1 MYGDYQSNEL
11 QNDYDSRKD
20 EYLRKQA
27 EFMGNKIGILFK
39 LQIAMLIVGL
49 VIILLS
55 VLAGVIMFVTNGS
68 TLIVYLIIV
77 PAALIT
83 LGLGIYYG
91 VTLIS
96 MKEYD
101 ERYSTAGVLYIIYA
115 ILNSIHDFFSNSD
128 GLGNFINLIGA
139 VVAMISL
146 MFFINAITEDVA
158 PFDGYISESWNLFKK
173 TYIGM
178 VIGLGVG
185 LCLTLIRFFGL
196 AMLVIGIC
204 TILGLVVGIWQI
216 VLLYKTSESMKR
228 YTYRF

>member
-55 VLAGVIMFVTNGS
+55 VLAGIIMFITNGS
-68 TLIVYLIIV
+68 KLIVYLIIV

-101 ERYSTAGVLYIIYA
+101 ERYSTAGVLYIVYA
-115 ILNSIHDFFSNSD
+115 ILNAIHDFFSNTD
-128 GLGNFINLIGA
+128 GLGNFINLVI
-139 VVAMISL
+139 
-146 MFFINAITEDVA
+146 INKI
-158 PFDGYISESWNLFKK
+158 N
-173 TYIGM
+173 
-178 VIGLGVG
+178 
-185 LCLTLIRFFGL
+185 
-196 AMLVIGIC
+196 
-204 TILGLVVGIWQI
+204 
-216 VLLYKTSESMKR
+216 
-228 YTYRF
+228 